1 MMKHAHIVVR
11 SFFIAAFF
19 AALFG
24 VLQGCAG
31 SRTQE
36 STGGY
41 IDDSAITAKVK
52 AALVKDKAV
61 DADDVHVNTF
71 KGKVQLSGFVDSDK
85 QSDEA
90 ESDADNVAGVKS
102 VDNELQV
109 KGD

>member
-1 MMKHAHIVVR
+1 MRHVRVIIR
-11 SFFIAAFF
+11 SFFLAAFV

-24 VLQGCAG
+24 VLSGCAG

-52 AALVKDKAV
+52 TALVKDQAV
-61 DADDVHVNTF
+61 DADNVHVNTF
-71 KGKVQLSGFVDSDK
+71 KGTVQLSGFVNSDK

-90 ESDADNVAGVKS
+90 ESDADQVEGVKS
-102 VDNELQV
+102 VENNLHV